1 MVGIDGSKKVVV
13 VKYNGQIIDFHQL
26 WNFHISH
33 LKLKMKLTLS
43 IFSSSILA
51 NEIQEPCPEI
61 PNQPNFDAARYLGQW
76 ET

>member
-1 MVGIDGSKKVVV
+1 
-13 VKYNGQIIDFHQL
+13 
-26 WNFHISH
+26 
-33 LKLKMKLTLS
+33 MKLTLS

-51 NEIQEPCPEI
+51 NEISGPCPEI